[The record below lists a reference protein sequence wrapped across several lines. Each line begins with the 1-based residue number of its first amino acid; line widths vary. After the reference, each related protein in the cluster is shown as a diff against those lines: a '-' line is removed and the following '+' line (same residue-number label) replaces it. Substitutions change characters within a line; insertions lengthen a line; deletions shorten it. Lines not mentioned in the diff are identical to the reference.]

1 MFKDN
6 PIIVN
11 PNYRSRNKK
20 QKIFCVLCYP
30 KIELDCISEPVE
42 DTTEQLRYK
51 CPRCKNTYQL
61 GYEIIEHEDVLESVH
76 EDEDN
81 IELSG
86 LESSDSP
93 GLLIKDN
100 ELDFPTLDQEYKEES
115 RKNKIPVP
123 KYFKDSVTTKVIEYH
138 EEVGK
143 GDK

>member
-11 PNYRSRNKK
+11 PNYNRNNKK

-30 KIELDCISEPVE
+30 KIELDCISDPVVE
-42 DTTEQLRYK
+42 EQKGEQLRYK

-61 GYEIIEHEDVLESVH
+61 GYEIIEHEDILESVH

-100 ELDFPTLDQEYKEES
+100 ELDFPTLDQEQEEES
-115 RKNKIPVP
+115 TNKKKGKIPIP
-123 KYFKDSVTTKVIEYH
+123 KYFKDSETTIVKDYK
-138 EEVGK
+138 EE
-143 GDK
+143 